1 MILIPRTGTFR
12 PLLPA
17 VLLLAALAGCA
28 GNKPV
33 ATSQFMKSVNAIE
46 AGTPMEQVREKLGAP
61 DERREGEGPPRPAP
75 PVGSPEGVLVTVP
88 PKVEYVPSVAEL
100 PTCQKTL
107 QGWASLTKATTLD
120 VAVVTVEPTWKIQT
134 ASG

>member
-88 PKVEYVPSVAEL
+88 PKVEYRQWIYRRGDSVYHVFVT
-100 PTCQKTL
+100 PTLEKPGKWEVL
-107 QGWASLTKATTLD
+107 
-120 VAVVTVEPTWKIQT
+120 AVRSAPANK
-134 ASG
+134 S